1 MKAKRRALT
10 VKWIVYILYFLL
22 LFTLQQTPGALPVV
36 MGVRPSLL
44 LPAVVC
50 VALYD
55 QELFG
60 AVFGVIAG
68 VLWDLN
74 SINRP
79 FGYSAL
85 LLMAI
90 GCLCGLLVTFFMRN
104 NFFTA
109 LLLTIPAIAVYE
121 GLTWFIFTFLMGEPN
136 SVGILLDYTLP
147 RAVYSLAVMPILY
160 AIQFLLH
167 RCFRKRL
174 ISAEEV

>member
-1 MKAKRRALT
+1 MKAKHRALT

-74 SINRP
+74 SIDRP

-90 GCLCGLLVTFFMRN
+90 GCLCGLLITFFMRN

-121 GLTWFIFTFLMGEPN
+121 GITWFIFTFLMGEPN
-136 SVGILLDYTLP
+136 SIGILLDYTLP
-147 RAVYSLAVMPILY
+147 RATYSLAVMPILY

-167 RCFRKRL
+167 RCFKKRL

>member
-90 GCLCGLLVTFFMRN
+90 GCLCGPVGHLLYEKQFF
-104 NFFTA
+104 
-109 LLLTIPAIAVYE
+109 
-121 GLTWFIFTFLMGEPN
+121 
-136 SVGILLDYTLP
+136 
-147 RAVYSLAVMPILY
+147 
-160 AIQFLLH
+160 H
-167 RCFRKRL
+167 RVAAHHPGHRR
-174 ISAEEV
+174 V